1 MHDDIGTGKAN
12 RMNTA
17 WSGENAEPDG
27 PRHTATPEQ
36 LPVELTAAVIALHAE
51 QPVVL
56 LRPAQRG
63 RSGDIATLPSEH
75 YKPTEHGNL
84 EDAIRQRV
92 VAQTGLKLGYLEQL
106 STACDPVTGRVG
118 GTGSRQMSIGYLALV
133 RADGPAKALSW
144 IGCYGILP
152 WEDWRQGRP
161 EILTSTITPAL
172 QIWAETAAVDDPGTM
187 PLSRNDRLRMYFG
200 LNGGK
205 WDDERVVERLD
216 LLEEAGLGTAAGS
229 PDLRRDHRRILAT
242 ALARLRAKLRNRPL
256 VFELLPPVFTLF
268 ELQKTVEAILGPH
281 LHKQNFRRLVEG
293 TGLVEP
299 TGEVRTHTGGRPAK
313 LFRFRREVLLE
324 RPAPGVGVRS
334 GRAA

>member
-12 RMNTA
+12 RMSTA
-17 WSGENAEPDG
+17 WSGESVEPEV
-27 PRHTATPEQ
+27 PRHTTPEQ
-36 LPVELTAAVIALHAE
+36 LPVELTAAVIALNAE

-56 LRPAQRG
+56 LRPSQRG
-63 RSGDIATLPSEH
+63 RVGDVAALPSEH

-92 VAQTGLKLGYLEQL
+92 VAQTGLNLGYLEQL
-106 STACDPVTGRVG
+106 STECDPITGRAAG
-118 GTGSRQMSIGYLALV
+118 PGTRQMSIGYLALV
-133 RADGPAKALSW
+133 RADGPAKALPW
-144 IGCYGILP
+144 VGCYDILP

-216 LLEEAGLGTAAGS
+216 LLEEASLGNTAGG